1 MTLEEKIEQL
11 NMPVIY
17 TRQLGKDIES
27 KIDGCRKFV
36 AGTQEPSIGP
46 GGGLFNMSDILC
58 HEGPRRQAELNN
70 EFQKI
75 AVEGTRLK
83 ISLIMIDESTHGLQA
98 AGATIFPEG
107 LSIGSTWNVGLVK
120 EIYATV
126 AREARSTGTNHMC
139 ILVIEPNRDP
149 RMGRNSE
156 GYSEDSYMCSQIA
169 EAIVTGAQGDNIAAP
184 YKAVAVLCDFSICCF
199 GMEHSQRKFYE
210 TAFFY

>member
-1 MTLEEKIEQL
+1 MDLKINFKTPLSVIILTLIMNVFSYGQQLLYLDQNQPISKRAEDLLSRMTLEEKIEQL

-17 TRQLGKDIES
+17 TSQLGKDIES

-83 ISLIMIDESTHGLQA
+83 ISLIMIDE
-98 AGATIFPEG
+98 
-107 LSIGSTWNVGLVK
+107 
-120 EIYATV
+120 
-126 AREARSTGTNHMC
+126 
-139 ILVIEPNRDP
+139 
-149 RMGRNSE
+149 
-156 GYSEDSYMCSQIA
+156 
-169 EAIVTGAQGDNIAAP
+169 
-184 YKAVAVLCDFSICCF
+184 
-199 GMEHSQRKFYE
+199 
-210 TAFFY
+210 